1 MPDAYPFTT
10 AILRFRDLVTAPHD
24 TVRLHKDIIDAAKG
38 VWWGW
43 WSKAGERIPDSAFRQ
58 LRDLAHV
65 GDGLDVFLMD
75 SGTGRVYRAAC
86 RDLSWGISHQ
96 RLASP
101 NTAETPAY
109 YSKQQYLAWFRFSA
123 IELTDEARLREYSYV
138 RVDDFF
144 QEGASRY
151 TPFYDKRVH
160 SVGELRQQDRTIWF
174 VRPAQ
179 GSDPVH
185 EVALLDP
192 RRITPVHFT
201 KQFFESPN
209 STVLWIS
216 DPHLSADAH
225 HGFPLDSDSL
235 GNKSLGHAIEDACKD
250 VAHLEQVAAIWL
262 SGDLTWRATPS
273 EFELARKFIGRLNTW
288 AKLDNY
294 NYAVCPGNH
303 DLRFSDDPADKTKPV
318 AVAGAA
324 AAASYAQ
331 FYTELF
337 YQGPNDFL
345 CCGRRYLLGA
355 SIPIEVVM
363 LNSSLLQQTADH
375 FQGHGFVGDD
385 QLRYVA
391 EQYGW
396 DEAPST
402 RPLRILVVHHHLL
415 PVTYRERP
423 VGGRLYSVM
432 LDAEAVM
439 RWAVRAR
446 VDLVLHGH
454 MHQPFH
460 SSVTRRISLDDKGPE
475 HTIAIVGAGSAG
487 VESNHLGEVKRNTFA
502 ALTFHRDQVELKM
515 YSISSS
521 TPSSELWSIVVPLPR
536 CQS

>member
-1 MPDAYPFTT
+1 MPNVHPFTT

-24 TVRLHKDIIDAAKG
+24 TVRLHKEIIDAAKG

-43 WSKAGERIPDSAFRQ
+43 WSKAGERIPDDAFRQ
-58 LRDLAHV
+58 LSRLAHE
-65 GDGLDVFLMD
+65 GAGLDVFLMD

-86 RDLSWGISHQ
+86 RDLKWEISHE

-101 NTAETPAY
+101 NSAETPAY
-109 YSKQQYLAWFRFSA
+109 YREQHYLAWLRFSA
-123 IELTDEARLREYSYV
+123 IEPIDEAVLRKYSYV

-144 QEGASRY
+144 QQGASRY

-160 SVGELRQQDRTIWF
+160 SIQELLQQDRTIWF
-174 VRPAQ
+174 VRPSQ
-179 GSDPVH
+179 DTDPIH

-192 RRITPVHFT
+192 RRITPMHFT
-201 KQFFESPN
+201 KEFLESP
-209 STVLWIS
+209 SRTVLWIS
-216 DPHLSADAH
+216 DPHLSADPH
-225 HGFPLDSDSL
+225 HGFPLESDNL

-262 SGDLTWRATPS
+262 SGDLTWRAAPPK
-273 EFELARKFIGRLNTW
+273 FDLARKFIRRLNTW

-294 NYAVCPGNH
+294 SYAVCPGNH
-303 DLRFSDDPADKTKPV
+303 DVRFSDDPADKTRPV
-318 AVAGAA
+318 AVAAA
-324 AAASYAQ
+324 EATVSYAQ
-331 FYTELF
+331 FYEALF
-337 YQGPNDFL
+337 YVRPNDFL
-345 CCGRRYLLGA
+345 CCGRRYLLSA

-396 DEAPST
+396 EEAPAA
-402 RPLRILVVHHHLL
+402 RPVRILVVHHHLL
-415 PVTYRERP
+415 PVTFRECP
-423 VGGRLYSVM
+423 VGGRLYSVA

-460 SSVTRRISLDDKGPE
+460 SSITRRISLDDKGPE

-487 VESNHLGEVKRNTFA
+487 VETSHLGEVQRNTFA
-502 ALTFHRDQVELKM
+502 AITFHRDQVEIKM
-515 YSISSS
+515 YSVSSS
-521 TPSSELWSIVVPLPR
+521 TPSSELWSILVPLPR
-536 CQS
+536 RQS